1 MGQRSQIY
9 VRVDNELVI
18 ANYYQW
24 NYAER
29 MISRAR
35 YGIEYIR
42 YYLKKGYLWYL
53 RDQPDVL
60 KLSRIFDVNF
70 DYKDIALS
78 TDILKEWEEEKAAS
92 GSQLGMND
100 FVDFVFWGQDNNDGQ
115 LYVWVDTEKK
125 SIKYALTD
133 YDGENPMTPDKY
145 MEWED
150 QGMTSPYTERFK
162 KSELRTYN
170 SNKKFI
176 EKSATLMT
184 EAELEAFRSIDLLT
198 VKTA

>member
-9 VRVDNELVI
+9 VRANDTLII

-42 YYLKKGYLWYL
+42 YFLDQGYDWVFRTPSDILKI
-53 RDQPDVL
+53 
-60 KLSRIFDVNF
+60 SRIFDVNF
-70 DYKDIALS
+70 DYKDVAIS
-78 TDILKEWEEEKAAS
+78 YDILKEWEEERTTS
-92 GSQLGMND
+92 GLSTSD
-100 FVDFVFWGQDNNDGQ
+100 FADFVFFGQDNNDGQ
-115 LYVWVDTEKK
+115 LYIWIDTEKK

-133 YDGENPMTPDKY
+133 YDGENPMTPDQY
-145 MEWED
+145 MEWEN
-150 QGMTSPYTERFK
+150 QGMTEPYTKRFK

-170 SNKKFI
+170 SNKKSI
-176 EKSATLMT
+176 EKNATLMT
-184 EAELEAFRSIDLLT
+184 EAELEAFQTIDLLT

>member
-9 VRVDNELVI
+9 VRANDTLII

-42 YYLKKGYLWYL
+42 YYLDKGYDWVF
-53 RDQPDVL
+53 RTPSDIL
-60 KLSRIFDVNF
+60 KISRIFDVNF
-70 DYKDIALS
+70 DYKDVAIS
-78 TDILKEWEEEKAAS
+78 CDILKEWEEERTAS
-92 GSQLGMND
+92 GLSTSD
-100 FVDFVFWGQDNNDGQ
+100 FADFVFFGQDNNDGQ
-115 LYVWVDTEKK
+115 LYIWIDTEKK

-133 YDGENPMTPDKY
+133 YDGENPMTPDQY

-150 QGMTSPYTERFK
+150 QSMTEPYTKRFK

-170 SNKKFI
+170 SNKKSI
-176 EKSATLMT
+176 EKNATLMT
-184 EAELEAFRSIDLLT
+184 AGELEAFQTIGLLT